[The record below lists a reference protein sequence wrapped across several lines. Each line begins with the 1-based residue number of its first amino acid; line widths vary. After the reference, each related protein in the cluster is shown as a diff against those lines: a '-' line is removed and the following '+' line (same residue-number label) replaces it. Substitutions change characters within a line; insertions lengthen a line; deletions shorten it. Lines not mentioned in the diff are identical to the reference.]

1 MTKPNAATTRPD
13 SPAEHSAAR
22 HPVPELPGLGRRRA
36 VPRPRPRPDLRHR
49 PVLAADRRPCRVA
62 PRAIRSLLH
71 GRRGYTLHRL
81 HVSIARALTN
91 LSTESIAED
100 AHLVTDSTATRQL
113 VADLRAAGHGY
124 ELARHLH
131 PGDLAQLDDPQVWRC
146 SRATAARVTACYDL
160 LTTTRSRPAR
170 TGGPV
175 REGGPVRAGD
185 PVRVV
190 PASPPAPPVESALHQ
205 PLDRKQT
212 TGIWAT
218 GSSSATTA
226 GRSGC

>member
-13 SPAEHSAAR
+13 SPQRGTPQRETQFQSCPDWVDAEPFRAHVRGLICDTGLSWRLIAA
-22 HPVPELPGLGRRRA
+22 HAG
-36 VPRPRPRPDLRHR
+36 
-49 PVLAADRRPCRVA
+49 VA

-91 LSTESIAED
+91 LSIESIAED

-160 LTTTRSRPAR
+160 LTTTKSRPAR
-170 TGGPV
+170 TGA
-175 REGGPVRAGD
+175 PVRAGD
-185 PVRVV
+185 PVRVA